1 VTVANPFDVA
11 ARLADGRPAVDD
23 VEEYVAACRRLGYQH
38 PDLTTHTAQVRDW
51 YSADDGLD
59 LRALD
64 SDHDALAAAAS
75 AAEDAARMQ
84 ADLMAE
90 LDEAWSGRG
99 ATAAREFL
107 WRSCQSATAV
117 SAAVRAAADAVATL
131 RDALWRAVD
140 AKVLAT
146 EAVVSERRA
155 DWLAAAKTVTTGSG
169 DVAAASEVIGLQVTP
184 FVDVEVG
191 AEWVAAMR
199 EAAAAVDAAY
209 DAAIAR
215 IATPVAVFG
224 VPGVLGPRGDRMA
237 AENPPPTPA
246 VTAGSQIV
254 PASGQTMP
262 TAAHTVPAAAAG
274 SAAPSVPA
282 AAPWSG
288 AEAPMTAPPPPPL
301 SPPPPPTMP
310 SAGELGAGAPSLGSM
325 GSAGSGLGGF
335 GQQLADLIGGLVGSG
350 GDLAGS
356 GDLSDIGVPDDPDD
370 LGESGDLGEDLDEPT
385 DDEDPDEDEKTEED
399 DKTDGDEKTE
409 EDEERAEPQ
418 EAEAVAADVAAEP
431 PPTPEPAPTAPPEPP
446 AVRELPDATA
456 QPLAGDAEP
465 TPCEIAADELPQVGE

>member
-1 VTVANPFDVA
+1 MTVANPFDVA

-64 SDHDALAAAAS
+64 ADRVALAAAAS

-84 ADLMAE
+84 ADLMTD
-90 LDEAWSGRG
+90 LDAAWSGRG

-117 SAAVRAAADAVATL
+117 SAAVRSAADAVATL
-131 RDALWRAVD
+131 RDALWQAVD

-146 EAVVSERRA
+146 EAVDGTQQPRRA
-155 DWLAAAKTVTTGSG
+155 EWMAAATTVKTGVG
-169 DVAAASEVIGLQVTP
+169 DVAAASEMVDLEVTP
-184 FVDVEVG
+184 FVDHEVG
-191 AEWVAAMR
+191 AGWVAAMR
-199 EAAAAVDAAY
+199 EAASAVDAGY

-215 IATPVAVFG
+215 ITAPVVVFG
-224 VPGVLGPRGDRMA
+224 VPGILGPRGDRSA
-237 AENPPPTPA
+237 TEQPEPA
-246 VTAGSQIV
+246 PVV
-254 PASGQTMP
+254 ASRPEPVVVQ
-262 TAAHTVPAAAAG
+262 TVPAAAVG
-274 SAAPSVPA
+274 SAPAAVAPA

-288 AEAPMTAPPPPPL
+288 PEAPMVPPPAPPL
-301 SPPPPPTMP
+301 SPSVTPPMP
-310 SAGELGAGAPSLGSM
+310 SSGDLGAGAPSLGSM

-350 GDLAGS
+350 GELADS
-356 GDLSDIGVPDDPDD
+356 GDLSEPA
-370 LGESGDLGEDLDEPT
+370 ESVDLGEDLDEPP
-385 DDEDPDEDEKTEED
+385 DDEKLEEDEKTELGDED
-399 DKTDGDEKTE
+399 DKAEEGEEVAEPEETE
-409 EDEERAEPQ
+409 EV
-418 EAEAVAADVAAEP
+418 VADPAAEP
-431 PPTPEPAPTAPPEPP
+431 PPAQEPAPTPPPEPP
-446 AVRELPDATA
+446 APPPAVQELPDATA

-465 TPCEIAADELPQVGE
+465 KPCEIAADELPQVGE